1 MSNEEKPVK
10 EEPAPV
16 VVDNVEP
23 EEAPKDEHRYLEIET
38 KYDGDGI
45 DRIEFKTLAAS
56 LGTHKFLYVEGR
68 DIYYVKG
75 ENDFLRHRM
84 AAEHLEDKR
93 SELTF
98 KKKSN
103 DKNNNVRTEVNLRID
118 LNSPELVSAFCEGI
132 GYKRNFSVYKYC
144 DIYFFDDANIVYYT
158 VLSDDNK
165 KDSYLE
171 IEANEDSGLT
181 EKDAWDIVLK
191 YEKLLSPLGISAQKR
206 KKLSLFEIYRVLS

>member
-1 MSNEEKPVK
+1 MSNEEKPVQEEAVVPVVENAEPK
-10 EEPAPV
+10 EETPK
-16 VVDNVEP
+16 
-23 EEAPKDEHRYLEIET
+23 EEHKYLEIET

-45 DRIEFKTLAAS
+45 DRIAFKTLAAS
-56 LGTHKFLYVEGR
+56 LGPHRFLYVEGR

-84 AAEHLEDKR
+84 AAEHLDDKR

-118 LNSPELVSAFCEGI
+118 LNSPDLVSAFCEGI
-132 GYKRNFSVYKYC
+132 GYKRNFSVYKFC

-158 VLSDDNK
+158 VQSDDNK
-165 KDSYLE
+165 TDSYLE
-171 IEANEDSGLT
+171 IEANEGSDLT

-206 KKLSLFEIYRVLS
+206 KKLSLFEIYRVL